1 MINILKNNKFT
12 LLVIVIS
19 IFITKIFESLS
30 IISLAPLVNFYIH
43 DNLSDNNFDIFGYKF
58 SYDQIFK
65 DVTLIKL
72 VLFTAFLFF
81 LKSILAF
88 ISRVLS
94 VSFAYNTSRF
104 IMNDLYYKFINTDWL
119 TFNNSNTEKISNT
132 INTESE
138 KFALML
144 EDLYELFV
152 NLITLLLFLLI
163 CFYISWELTLLSLI
177 LFITFIYP
185 NYFLEKIIKKHSDKI
200 LHSKNYMYSILS
212 ETFKLFKNIQIL
224 TLHSSFLFNFK
235 NETYKWYNN
244 FKRLVLIKSI
254 NTLYIEPGIIII
266 FGIILFFSKAVFVLE
281 ISSLF
286 VFIFF
291 FKRISDSIKNLI
303 NIRNNYKSYLPSLK
317 QYEEI
322 QKNLKSFKNGD
333 LKFVKL
339 NQDIKFEKISF
350 KYKQKL
356 IFNELSFK
364 IKKNKIN
371 IIVAP
376 SGYGKTTIIN
386 LLLGLMKVSK
396 GKILLNDININNY
409 NIFSFRKKISVVTQ
423 DLSFSNT
430 SVYSFAKLI
439 NPLVKRKDLDHQLKK
454 FKLNYL
460 KQKKLGRHNVKLS
473 GGEQQRLRISI
484 ALTLKNEILIFDEP
498 TSSVDQENKDIIIRE
513 IIKDSN
519 KSTLIIVTHDNY
531 LKNKLKNYVD
541 SNFIKLK

>member
-12 LLVIVIS
+12 LLIIVIS
-19 IFITKIFESLS
+19 IFIAKIFESLS

-43 DNLSDNNFDIFGYKF
+43 DNLPDNNFDIFGYKF
-58 SYDQIFK
+58 GYNQIFK

-94 VSFAYNTSRF
+94 VSFAYNTSRL
-104 IMNDLYYKFINTDWL
+104 IMNDLYNKFINTDWL

-163 CFYISWELTLLSLI
+163 CFYISWELTLISSI

-185 NYFLEKIIKKHSDKI
+185 NYFLEKTIKKYSDKI
-200 LHSKNYMYSILS
+200 LHSKNYIYSILS
-212 ETFKLFKNIQIL
+212 ETFKLFKNIQLL

-266 FGIILFFSKAVFVLE
+266 FGIILFFSKVVFVIE

-286 VFIFF
+286 VFIFL

-322 QKNLKSFKNGD
+322 QKNLKNFKNGD
-333 LKFVKL
+333 LKFIKL
-339 NQDIKFEKISF
+339 NKDIKFEKISF
-350 KYKQKL
+350 KYKQKI
-356 IFNELSFK
+356 IFKELSFK
-364 IKKNKIN
+364 IKRNKIN

-386 LLLGLMKVSK
+386 LLLGLIKVSK

-454 FKLNYL
+454 FKLNYI

-498 TSSVDQENKDIIIRE
+498 TSSIDQENKDIIIRE
-513 IIKDSN
+513 IIKEST
-519 KSTLIIVTHDNY
+519 KSTMIIVTHDNY
-531 LKNKLKNYVD
+531 LKNRLKNCLD